1 MCFNNHR
8 NSFSLITNIMHDIYI
23 MHNINVTNIEYS
35 EAHREENL
43 DAHSLPPTEIIAVNI
58 LAILLPQA
66 K

>member
-1 MCFNNHR
+1 
-8 NSFSLITNIMHDIYI
+8 